1 MVREIIRNC
10 LVAFSMAGVSVGSA
24 LAQPGV
30 SDPSHWP
37 RACRHPLLKL
47 SRNRTRLERNTQDR
61 CSNILFDC
69 KPTGSNSGTISGR
82 DHPLS
87 ASRDAESSFDD
98 EGTARYHFLHNFAS
112 GQGLKSLE
120 RAQSC
125 HALASDPRCFVR
137 ATSSRKR
144 EETSRINDLRITSV
158 RLSPRLLAASSS
170 TSIKERGNDTRIGL
184 LGGKVGFRLCI
195 PHHGSMECAS

>member
-1 MVREIIRNC
+1 
-10 LVAFSMAGVSVGSA
+10 MAGVSVGSA

-30 SDPSHWP
+30 PDPSRGRELADTLCSSCHEIEP
-37 RACRHPLLKL
+37 GSKETLKSDVPPFFSIANRPDQTAERLAGVIILSPHPEMPKAALT
-47 SRNRTRLERNTQDR
+47 TRELREHF
-61 CSNILFDC
+61 LFDV
-69 KPTGSNSGTISGR
+69 T
-82 DHPLS
+82 
-87 ASRDAESSFDD
+87 SR
-98 EGTARYHFLHNFAS
+98 
-112 GQGLKSLE
+112 QGLKSLE

-144 EETSRINDLRITSV
+144 EETSRTNDLRITSV

-195 PHHGSMECAS
+195 PHHWSMECAS